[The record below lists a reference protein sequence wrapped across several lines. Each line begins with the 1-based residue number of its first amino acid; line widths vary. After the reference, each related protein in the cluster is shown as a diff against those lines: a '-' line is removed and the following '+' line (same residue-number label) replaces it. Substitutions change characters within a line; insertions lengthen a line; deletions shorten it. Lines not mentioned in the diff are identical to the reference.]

1 MKYIDRV
8 QIGRFEIET
17 WYFAPYPEEY
27 GKCPKLW
34 ICEFCL
40 KYMKLEK
47 TYRFHQVKKN
57 WIKMFQ
63 GTKNQPCAGG
73 VHSEVPSWEGDLQ
86 EGEPQHL

>member
-47 TYRFHQVKKN
+47 TYRFHQVELFVPIYFKKSI
-57 WIKMFQ
+57 W
-63 GTKNQPCAGG
+63 PCTGG
-73 VHSEVPSWEGDLQ
+73 VHSEEPARERDIQ